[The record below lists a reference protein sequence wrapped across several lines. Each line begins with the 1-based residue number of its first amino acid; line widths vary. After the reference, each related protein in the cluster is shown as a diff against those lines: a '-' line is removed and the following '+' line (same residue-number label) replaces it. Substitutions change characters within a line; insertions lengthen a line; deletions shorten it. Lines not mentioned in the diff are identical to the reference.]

1 MSLVHSIIYFA
12 NINYLHQIL
21 HNSLINIKDQDHTKS
36 SAAVLITDLLATDE
50 GPTPTKVAYLSSDY
64 KLIPMIVPNMM
75 PQNFGKAVTYVYR
88 KCHKIFTITVK
99 VTAY

>member
-50 GPTPTKVAYLSSDY
+50 GPTPNKS
-64 KLIPMIVPNMM
+64 
-75 PQNFGKAVTYVYR
+75 G
-88 KCHKIFTITVK
+88 IFEF
-99 VTAY
+99 